1 MKKEIKKTV
10 VAIYIRVSTDRQ
22 HTDGYSFEEQEK
34 ILREHCEHHSEDVYE
49 VYGDGGIS
57 GKDIVHRIEFRRM
70 LQDAKEKKFDK
81 VIVWKLSRF
90 ARSLKDLMITVA
102 DLEKLGIGLE
112 SYTERFD
119 STTASGKLMRNML
132 GAIAEFDRDVI
143 SENVKMAY
151 AARARKGNRTCS
163 SILGY
168 DCDGKNSLKINETE
182 AEVVRFIFAEYLHC
196 KCLTETAKSA
206 NIRGYRGKNGHP
218 FSPAAIERILRSFT
232 YCGYYRF
239 RQEFVIASEPFPV
252 IITAKQYNDVQRQRL
267 RMHKLHG
274 RSFVKPLV
282 LLPET

>member
-22 HTDGYSFEEQEK
+22 HTDGYSFDEQKK
-34 ILREHCEHHSEDVYE
+34 ILREHCVHHDCTVYE

-57 GKDIVHRIEFRRM
+57 GKDIVHRAEFLRM
-70 LQDAKEKKFDK
+70 LQDARDKRFDK
-81 VIVWKLSRF
+81 VLVWKLSRF
-90 ARSLKDLMITVA
+90 ARSLKDLMVTVA

-163 SILGY
+163 NILGY
-168 DCDGKNSLKINETE
+168 DCDGKNSLKINEAE
-182 AEVVRFIFAEYLHC
+182 AEIVRFIFAEYLHC
-196 KCLTETAKSA
+196 KSLSETAREA
-206 NIRGYRGKNGHP
+206 NLRGYRGKNGHS
-218 FSPAAIERILRSFT
+218 FSPAAIERLLRSFT

-239 RQEFVIASEPFPV
+239 RQEYVAPADPFPA
-252 IITAKQYNDVQRQRL
+252 ILTIKQYNDVQRQRV
-267 RMHKLHG
+267 RMGKLCG
-274 RSFVKPLV
+274 RPFVRPLTI
-282 LLPET
+282 LPET